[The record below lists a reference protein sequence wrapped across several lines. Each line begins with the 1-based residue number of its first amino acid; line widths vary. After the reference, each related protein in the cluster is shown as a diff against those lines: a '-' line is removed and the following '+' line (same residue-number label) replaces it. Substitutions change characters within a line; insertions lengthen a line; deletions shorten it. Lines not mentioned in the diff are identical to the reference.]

1 MARSFIDDNTA
12 YETWLHAQCDVVRKD
27 LKHKHKRKR
36 KKKNSFVFLRATFFR
51 WAKRIEKL
59 CADLADAPAVLSV
72 GDTHIENFGTW
83 RDAEGRWVWGVND
96 FDEAATIP
104 YPSDLVR
111 LATSVRLSP
120 KAAVSNRAATDAILD
135 GYRAGLADPR
145 PMLLDQQATPRYAR
159 TRRAPTRTA
168 RGSGTRSTATPT
180 QPRPW
185 RSSVI

>member
-1 MARSFIDDNTA
+1 MAHSFIDDNTA

-104 YPSDLVR
+104 YPLISCGWPRACACR
-111 LATSVRLSP
+111 L
-120 KAAVSNRAATDAILD
+120 
-135 GYRAGLADPR
+135 
-145 PMLLDQQATPRYAR
+145 
-159 TRRAPTRTA
+159 RRRSATA
-168 RGSGTRSTATPT
+168 RRPTPF
-180 QPRPW
+180 
-185 RSSVI
+185 